1 MNSNISQNY
10 SRNFF
15 LTKSFFNSIIKKKRL
30 EINRIIEEEINFE
43 KSKNLLDVGTTPS
56 LEKHENQIIKYF
68 YNKIDISCLS
78 NLSLE
83 KLKSIYNKISVYIG
97 DGREMS
103 FANNNFD
110 IVTSSATIEH
120 VGNFKNQLKFVIECL
135 RVSKHKLI
143 LTTPNRFFPIEMHT
157 KIPLIHFLPKKIHRK
172 ILNLIGE
179 KYLSLEENLNLLTKK
194 DLLRMCKILS
204 IKNFK
209 IREIKLFG
217 LVSNYILIIE
227 KN

>member
-1 MNSNISQNY
+1 MTLNISQNY
-10 SRNFF
+10 SRYFF
-15 LTKSFFNSIIKKKRL
+15 GTKSFITSIIKKKRL
-30 EINRIIEEEINFE
+30 EINRIIEKEINFE
-43 KSKNLLDVGTTPS
+43 KSKSLLDVGTTSS
-56 LEKHENQIIKYF
+56 LENHENQIIKYF
-68 YNKIDISCLS
+68 YEKIEINCLS

-83 KLKSIYNKISVYIG
+83 KLKSIYTKISIHKG
-97 DGREMS
+97 DGRGMS

-120 VGNFKNQLKFVIECL
+120 VGNFNNQLKFISECL
-135 RVSKHKLI
+135 RVSKHKLF

-157 KIPLIHFLPKKIHRK
+157 KIPLLHFLPKKIHRK

-194 DLLRMCKILS
+194 DLLQMCKILL
-204 IKNFK
+204 IKNFE

-217 LVSNYILIIE
+217 FVSNFVLIVE
-227 KN
+227 KD